1 MRIVKNDTVK
11 ILSGKYKNK
20 TSKVLKVYPKDDRVI
35 VEGVHVI
42 KRHTKPSQ
50 KNQQGGI
57 IEKEAPIDLSKV
69 MLVCNKCN
77 RPTRVGFRRLDD
89 GSKARFCKHDDCG
102 EIITANA

>member
-1 MRIVKNDTVK
+1 MRIIKNDTVK
-11 ILSGKYKNK
+11 VLSGKYRNK
-20 TSKVLKVYPKDDRVI
+20 TSKVLKVYPKEGRVI
-35 VEGVHVI
+35 VEGVNVI

-57 IEKEAPIDLSKV
+57 VEKEGPIEMSKV

-77 RPTRVGFRRLDD
+77 RPTRVGYKFLED
-89 GSKARFCKHDDCG
+89 GSKARYCKHADCG